1 MSELL
6 VSALP
11 LSEQIALELHMADK
25 TMANVR
31 ALFAAFEPPAESPF
45 TPSELAPIRPAGGSI
60 PFPTVEHADMAQ
72 ETVRFVPTRV
82 CKCIRHA
89 RVYCDRAGGKTSF
102 FAECA
107 PCNLRTPRLPTM
119 EAAADAWNNKD
130 VQPIRH
136 VAPTAVAA

>member
-11 LSEQIALELHMADK
+11 LSDQIALEQHMAEK

-31 ALFAAFEPPAESPF
+31 ALFAAFEPPAETPLTPF
-45 TPSELAPIRPAGGSI
+45 EPAPTRPAGGSI
-60 PFPTVEHADMAQ
+60 LLSTAEHPAMAQ

-82 CKCIRHA
+82 CTCIRRA
-89 RVYCDRAGGKTSF
+89 RMYCERAGGKTQF

-107 PCNLRTPRLPTM
+107 PCGIQTPRLPTL
-119 EAAADAWNNKD
+119 EAAADAWNNSD

-136 VAPTAVAA
+136 VAPATVAA